1 MGLRERAGCKDCLQ
15 LLPRSKA
22 KQKDRLVAGC
32 FRGPAEVVQRFGLVS
47 GVEAEMEGFRVGY
60 RRMSECTRVT
70 STFTLDGEGPHGGGR
85 GYHLLTPGA
94 SKRQTGRSPN
104 AQHKERRKRQNRP
117 PNQNGDGATRL
128 SRMWGLPTLHA
139 PKQSEDLEGHTVQ
152 SNPLTKMVDGEAP
165 GERGPAGLPLV
176 QTCPNPA
183 QIKAER
189 ERGREK

>member
-1 MGLRERAGCKDCLQ
+1 MQ

-32 FRGPAEVVQRFGLVS
+32 FRGPAEVDVQRFGLVS
-47 GVEAEMEGFRVGY
+47 GVEVEMEGFRVGY

-139 PKQSEDLEGHTVQ
+139 PKQKRRPRGTHRTVK
-152 SNPLTKMVDGEAP
+152 PLNQNGGWGSAWRARTSGIAP
-165 GERGPAGLPLV
+165 G
-176 QTCPNPA
+176 PNMSKPRA
-183 QIKAER
+183 NQSRER